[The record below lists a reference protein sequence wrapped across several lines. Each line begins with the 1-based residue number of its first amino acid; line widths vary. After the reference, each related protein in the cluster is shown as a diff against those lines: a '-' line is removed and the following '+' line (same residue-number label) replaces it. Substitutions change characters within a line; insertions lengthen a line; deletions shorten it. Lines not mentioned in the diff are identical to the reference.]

1 MKWHQTA
8 LTVSVSGLLAVAV
21 VSVAVGAPSAT
32 KQRIAIEGRFNVTT
46 GKSAWTLI
54 PLSKG
59 ELSSDAGRG
68 TGTGNAKPAVI
79 RNGQSVTPLVGGDT
93 LSGKRGTIALKEN
106 VRSHPAGLSYS
117 ADIGTWSFSG
127 RDGVYAG
134 YTGGGGFAAVGTPK
148 GIVIFRMEGYVSK
161 R

>member
-1 MKWHQTA
+1 MQWTRI
-8 LTVSVSGLLAVAV
+8 GLLSALAGVLAATV
-21 VSVAVGAPSAT
+21 VSVASGGPSDQR
-32 KQRIAIEGRFNVTT
+32 QRIAIEGKFNVLT
-46 GKSAWTLI
+46 GKSTWKLM

-59 ELSSDAGRG
+59 VLTADAGRG
-68 TGTGNAKPAVI
+68 TGTGAPKPAVL
-79 RNGQSVTPLVGGDT
+79 RNGQSVTTLVGADT
-93 LSGKRGTIALKEN
+93 LTSKRGTIDLREN

-117 ADIGTWSFSG
+117 ADTGTWSFSG
-127 RDGVYAG
+127 RAGDYAG